1 MEWKTTAQ
9 FSSVHR
15 YYLCEPVK
23 SIGYTHRD
31 RQTCSCK
38 ELINLFIFNNHDNV
52 QGCGVG
58 KKKMRIK
65 GRGAGRKKKWRK
77 NWGEEEEK
85 IVDHQASVLV
95 IRVISQHSAI

>member
-9 FSSVHR
+9 LSSVHR

-58 KKKMRIK
+58 KKNENKGAGGG
-65 GRGAGRKKKWRK
+65 GRGERKNGEKIGGKKKK
-77 NWGEEEEK
+77 K
-85 IVDHQASVLV
+85 
-95 IRVISQHSAI
+95 